1 MDTRLAIVSK
11 RDTRRYAD
19 RPIPAELLGRILDA
33 GRVAGSAKNRQP
45 WTFLVVDDLELRRR
59 LAETVYAPANV
70 LGATAVVVLVSGS
83 PLDAGRAAQN
93 MMLAA
98 WNEGVASCPN
108 GMPDR
113 ERTAELLGLGENE
126 KPLTL
131 LTFGYPARPLD
142 AGSRSADEWSAR
154 ADRRP
159 LDEIVRRL

>member
-19 RPIPAELLGRILDA
+19 RRIPAELLARILDA

-59 LAETVYAPANV
+59 IAETVYAPANV
-70 LGATAVVVLVSGS
+70 LGAAAVVVVVSGS

-113 ERTAELLGLGENE
+113 ERTAELLGLGEDE

-159 LDEIVRRL
+159 VDEIVRRL